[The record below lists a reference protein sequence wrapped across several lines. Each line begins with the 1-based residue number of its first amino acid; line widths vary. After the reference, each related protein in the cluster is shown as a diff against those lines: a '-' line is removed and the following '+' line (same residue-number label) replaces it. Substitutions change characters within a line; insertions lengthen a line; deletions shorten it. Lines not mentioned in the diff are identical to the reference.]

1 MTWSQRTAA
10 TACRVSG
17 WGPRHPKAP
26 DRSACPTQNLHIGVS
41 INGGTPKRMVYEW
54 KILLKWMIWG
64 YPYFRN
70 PPHDDFVGKSK
81 NEKIKAKAN
90 QTSKQHNHCNKT
102 SAASNR
108 CHPKKTIYMFHF
120 HTSASLTGKKTLG
133 RATNGYK
140 EQWGRMNWGQKKKR
154 PRRKKWHGMAW
165 IGMVV
170 FRMFFKENT
179 KTIQKGRTKHIDFI
193 FRFIGFPLS
202 HLPSLPFSLLFPPA
216 FPFPS
221 SSLPST
227 LFPSLL
233 FVSLPFLFYV
243 FFSPPP
249 PSFLFSPLPFPSIH
263 FFLFLSSFTFCPP
276 SLSSPAPL
284 LQTLPPPI
292 FFRVVFSREIGLEWS
307 FGG

>member
-140 EQWGRMNWGQKKKR
+140 EQWGRMNWGQKQTTPPKKMAWYGMD
-154 PRRKKWHGMAW
+154 WHGCFSH
-165 IGMVV
+165 V
-170 FRMFFKENT
+170 FQGTHQNNSERAD
-179 KTIQKGRTKHIDFI
+179 KTHWFH
-193 FRFIGFPLS
+193 FSVYRFPSFSSSVPS
-202 HLPSLPFSLLFPPA
+202 VFPSLPSCFSFSFLFPPFHS
-216 FPFPS
+216 FPIPS
-221 SSLPST
+221 LR
-227 LFPSLL
+227 FPSL
-233 FVSLPFLFYV
+233 FVLC